1 MPKIVS
7 RRCLGKR
14 PVYDIGVARDH
25 HFLLA
30 SGLIASN
37 CFNKSHSTAY
47 AYITYQ
53 TAYLKANYPVEYMA
67 ALLSSQIGNQD
78 KIQRYIATCQSMGIQ
93 VDPPDINRSDM
104 HFTPLKDSRKILFGL
119 SAVRHVGQGVVEH
132 ILQVRRAGPFQ
143 SLADLCDR
151 VDTSL
156 VNRRALEALIQA
168 GALDSLHPNRRQMLA
183 DLELLWDWA
192 NSRAKDREVGQADLF
207 SLLGDGLVPTP
218 LTTAPQAPPIPDF
231 SPQEKLQLEKEL
243 LGFYISDHPL
253 KSLSQRAQVLA
264 PIRLGQLEQVPTNRL
279 VTALALVTHLKP
291 ITTKRGERMA
301 VVTLEDLSGSCEA
314 VVFPN
319 VFVQIGAHLTPD
331 QPLVVWG
338 RLDERDEQ
346 MQLIIEDAQPAHT
359 VQILEVTL
367 TLDQAR
373 DVQVQAQ
380 LRDILK
386 PWCRETARIP
396 VIATLGHP
404 LQPVHVRFGPQFRVQ
419 DGPAT
424 ADALTQAGF
433 PARCQSL
440 VSG

>member
-243 LGFYISDHPL
+243 LGFYIS
-253 KSLSQRAQVLA
+253 
-264 PIRLGQLEQVPTNRL
+264 
-279 VTALALVTHLKP
+279 
-291 ITTKRGERMA
+291 
-301 VVTLEDLSGSCEA
+301 
-314 VVFPN
+314 
-319 VFVQIGAHLTPD
+319 
-331 QPLVVWG
+331 
-338 RLDERDEQ
+338 
-346 MQLIIEDAQPAHT
+346 
-359 VQILEVTL
+359 
-367 TLDQAR
+367 
-373 DVQVQAQ
+373 
-380 LRDILK
+380 
-386 PWCRETARIP
+386 
-396 VIATLGHP
+396 
-404 LQPVHVRFGPQFRVQ
+404 
-419 DGPAT
+419 
-424 ADALTQAGF
+424 
-433 PARCQSL
+433 
-440 VSG
+440 